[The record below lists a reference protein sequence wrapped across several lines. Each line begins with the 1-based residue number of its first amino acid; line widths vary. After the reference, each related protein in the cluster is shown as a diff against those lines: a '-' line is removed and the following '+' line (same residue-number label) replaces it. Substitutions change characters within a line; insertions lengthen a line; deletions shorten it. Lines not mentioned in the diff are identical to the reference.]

1 MTLKSKKIR
10 AFTILEITITMAISA
25 ILITLVYSAIN
36 FLSKQNFDELNTKTE
51 INRWLTMRKQIL
63 YDVYT
68 SFSLEEIE
76 NGFQLKNENNTI
88 RYYEEDG
95 QLYISKN
102 KKLIRTEYYN
112 VSIDWM
118 GDETD
123 ENRQCEVT
131 IPVSEEP
138 MKLHFLTFSD
148 NSNRINKWFKSEM
161 LNGGNE

>member
-10 AFTILEITITMAISA
+10 AFTILEVTITMAISA
-25 ILITLVYSAIN
+25 ILIALVYSAVN
-36 FLSKQNFDELNTKTE
+36 FLTKQNFDELNTKTE
-51 INRWLTMRKQIL
+51 INQWLIMRKQIL

-68 SFSLEEIE
+68 SYSLEEIE
-76 NGFQLKNENNTI
+76 NGFELKNENNTI

-95 QLYISKN
+95 QLYILKN
-102 KKLIRTEYYN
+102 TNLIRTEYNN
-112 VSIDWM
+112 VTIDWM

-123 ENRQCEVT
+123 ENRHCELIV
-131 IPVSEEP
+131 PVSEEP

>member
-1 MTLKSKKIR
+1 MTLKNKKIR

-36 FLSKQNFDELNTKTE
+36 FLSKQNYDELNTKTE

-95 QLYISKN
+95 QLYILKN
-102 KKLIRTEYYN
+102 KNLIRTEYNN
-112 VSIDWM
+112 VSVDWV
-118 GDETD
+118 GD
-123 ENRQCEVT
+123 ENRQCELTVT
-131 IPVSEEP
+131 VSEEP

>member
-1 MTLKSKKIR
+1 MKSKKIK

-36 FLSKQNFDELNTKTE
+36 FLSKQNYDELNTKTE

-68 SFSLEEIE
+68 SYSLEEIE

-95 QLYISKN
+95 QLYILKN
-102 KKLIRTEYYN
+102 KNLIRTEYSN

-118 GDETD
+118 GDEID
-123 ENRQCEVT
+123 EKRHCDLT
-131 IPVSEEP
+131 ITVSEEP